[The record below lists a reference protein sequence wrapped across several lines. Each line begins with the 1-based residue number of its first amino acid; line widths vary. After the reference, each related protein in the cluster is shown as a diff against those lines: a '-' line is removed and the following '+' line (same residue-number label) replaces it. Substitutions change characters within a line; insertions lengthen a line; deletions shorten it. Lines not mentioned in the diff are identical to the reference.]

1 MKLHQRRYSDGSHY
15 AWLAWCPAC
24 DGPHTFDNRWTF
36 NGDMVKPTFRASMLA
51 HAIARWDEKERKI
64 VTRGVHCHSFL
75 TDGNWEYQEDSRHEM
90 RGITVPLPD
99 FPPEEAE
106 IWL

>member
-1 MKLHQRRYSDGSHY
+1 MKLHQRLYADGTHY

-24 DGPHTFDNRWTF
+24 QGPHTFDRRWAF
-36 NGDMVKPTFRASMLA
+36 NGKMDKPTFRPSMLA
-51 HAIARWDEKERKI
+51 HAIAQWDKKERKI
-64 VTRGVHCHSFL
+64 VTRDVHCHSYL
-75 TDGNWEYQEDSRHEM
+75 TDGVWEYLKDCQHKMAEM
-90 RGITVPLPD
+90 KVELPD